1 MEMVYIPAGQFTMG
15 SDDGEPDE
23 GPAHE
28 VYLDAYWM
36 DLTEITNKMY
46 ALCVDSGNCKPPL
59 ETNSYTHTTYFGNP
73 LFANYPVIFVNW
85 DMANAYCQWAGARLP
100 TEAEWEKAA
109 RGKKGLAYPW
119 GDEWDVQKIKRLNF
133 ADKNNPE
140 LALDMS
146 VDDGYRDTAPVGSY
160 PAGKSPYGIY
170 DLAGNVWEWVADWYD
185 PNYYLDSPLN
195 NPTGPTGP
203 TQDISMR
210 SMRGGGWVAA
220 NEAVFLTYN
229 RHGVEPENYSSSIGF
244 RCAR

>member
-1 MEMVYIPAGQFTMG
+1 MCRFRELQTTFRDKFLYAHDLLWQFLVC
-15 SDDGEPDE
+15 E
-23 GPAHE
+23 
-28 VYLDAYWM
+28 L
-36 DLTEITNKMY
+36 
-46 ALCVDSGNCKPPL
+46 SGHLRELGHGKCL
-59 ETNSYTHTTYFGNP
+59 LSVG
-73 LFANYPVIFVNW
+73 
-85 DMANAYCQWAGARLP
+85 GARLP

-109 RGKKGLAYPW
+109 RGEKGLAYPW

-146 VDDGYRDTAPVGSY
+146 VDDGYRDTSPVGSY